1 MSKFRK
7 GGDLMAWEIIKD
19 PEEAMRIMRSE
30 EPYAGPLAAVEDEVM
45 VALSKVLKA
54 NRDGLITR
62 DVENTLVFLL
72 PEPVDKETLWEII
85 REMIVER
92 SLFVLTND
100 QDQFLVYVLLDG
112 DLWDDGS
119 SEDSDI

>member
-1 MSKFRK
+1 
-7 GGDLMAWEIIKD
+7 MAWEIIKD
-19 PEEAMRIMRSE
+19 PEEAMRIVRAE
-30 EPYAGPLAAVEDEVM
+30 EPYVGPLPAVEDEIM
-45 VALSKVLKA
+45 AALSRELKA

-72 PEPVDKETLWEII
+72 PEPVDKETLWKII
-85 REMIVER
+85 RDMIVER

-100 QDQFLVYVLLDG
+100 QGQFLVYILLDG